1 MLVPRVTVL
10 CTNVFW
16 LAFQSNYACVVAC
29 DNRLNVTHATVNDLN
44 CVPIENFVYLWPTGK
59 CVSTN
64 LREWRAMFVL
74 TFLLNGGLI
83 PASFCCDRC
92 GMYSSLWLKLLCPS
106 AF

>member
-1 MLVPRVTVL
+1 MLVPGVTVL

-16 LAFQSNYACVVAC
+16 LAFSNYACVVAY
-29 DNRLNVTHATVNDLN
+29 DTHATVNDLN
-44 CVPIENFVYLWPTGK
+44 CVPIENFVYLWLTGK

-64 LREWRAMFVL
+64 LRKWRAMFVL

-92 GMYSSLWLKLLCPS
+92 GMYSSMWLKLPCPS